1 MSFRHVKR
9 LGNALAH
16 ALTIRGV
23 SFVDFFFFFFLGED
37 PLLN

>member
-9 LGNALAH
+9 LGNALIH

-23 SFVDFFFFFFLGED
+23 SFVDFFFLGED